1 VVMFLE
7 GRDKELVGRLRERM
21 AARAAAEDFEVA
33 AQLRDSIVA
42 VEKTVS
48 RQTIVQDDFVDQD
61 VFGLHREGD
70 ACELTVLF
78 VRAGKLVG
86 KRSVGHKDQE
96 APDAE
101 LLAAFVQQYYASGT
115 YIPDEVV
122 VPVPLDDAVVLA
134 EWLTAA
140 RGKRVRL
147 LWPQRGTRTR
157 LVELADKNAAAA
169 MAARRDKGADAEAA
183 LDKLRERLGLR
194 RQPRRIECFDIA
206 HVQGTETVASM
217 VTFVDGMPA
226 KARYRTFKVKTAG
239 NDDFASMYEV
249 LSRRFKRANTGD
261 DDAWAPPD
269 LLVIDGGKGQLGMA
283 VAALG
288 DLGIALDGDDAVL
301 DVIALAK
308 ERTVAAG
315 DLPDRVFVRGVK
327 EPLALRPN
335 TAELF
340 LLARLRDEAH
350 RFANTFHRERRGKAA
365 LRSTLD
371 DIAGIGKTRR
381 SALLRHFGT
390 VAAIA
395 AASIDEL
402 ARAPGMNRRAAAAVA
417 AHFAAAPTDDGSGA
431 PSPG

>member
-1 VVMFLE
+1 
-7 GRDKELVGRLRERM
+7 
-21 AARAAAEDFEVA
+21 
-33 AQLRDSIVA
+33 
-42 VEKTVS
+42 
-48 RQTIVQDDFVDQD
+48 
-61 VFGLHREGD
+61 
-70 ACELTVLF
+70 
-78 VRAGKLVG
+78 
-86 KRSVGHKDQE
+86 
-96 APDAE
+96 
-101 LLAAFVQQYYASGT
+101 
-115 YIPDEVV
+115 
-122 VPVPLDDAVVLA
+122 
-134 EWLTAA
+134 
-140 RGKRVRL
+140 
-147 LWPQRGTRTR
+147 
-157 LVELADKNAAAA
+157 
-169 MAARRDKGADAEAA
+169 
-183 LDKLRERLGLR
+183 
-194 RQPRRIECFDIA
+194 
-206 HVQGTETVASM
+206 
-217 VTFVDGMPA
+217 
-226 KARYRTFKVKTAG
+226 
-239 NDDFASMYEV
+239 
-249 LSRRFKRANTGD
+249 
-261 DDAWAPPD
+261 
-269 LLVIDGGKGQLGMA
+269 
-283 VAALG
+283 
-288 DLGIALDGDDAVL
+288 VL